1 MSERAQEETKWR
13 LGELAH
19 VRVHHG
25 HASAVRL
32 RRQQENGARP
42 TRTTSIFV
50 VCRRS
55 TGTGARHALT
65 ISFSVRTS
73 FFFVVITVSVDGK
86 TLDLLC
92 QWTLKKR
99 LAGATSEPI
108 PSCPSCA
115 CDWEH
120 LDRRCCT
127 SRILSCDGVHAF
139 SCSHLCHLSLPL
151 FLDSLIS
158 NGGFMLQRG
167 ERHFLKLSVSLSL
180 SLLHHRVLWQE
191 INQVRGYGFGEQV
204 FFFLNFAKQWW

>member
-1 MSERAQEETKWR
+1 MNVERWGMSEQAQGETKWR
-13 LGELAH
+13 LGELAR

-42 TRTTSIFV
+42 ARTTRRHESSTS
-50 VCRRS
+50 CRRS
-55 TGTGARHALT
+55 TARAWQRHALT
-65 ISFSVRTS
+65 ISFIEKDK
-73 FFFVVITVSVDGK
+73 FFLWLSLCQSTGK
-86 TLDLLC
+86 KLDLLG

-120 LDRRCCT
+120 LDVAA
-127 SRILSCDGVHAF
+127 LPGSCPAMGYMHS

-151 FLDSLIS
+151 FLDSLIN
-158 NGGFMLQRG
+158 NGGF
-167 ERHFLKLSVSLSL
+167 V
-180 SLLHHRVLWQE
+180 
-191 INQVRGYGFGEQV
+191 
-204 FFFLNFAKQWW
+204 